1 MSDPIV
7 RKANVLVLAK
17 DVKDPNNQP
26 VYDLL
31 AETNTGKGSIIGT
44 SSDVGSL
51 SSLPSSDL
59 ESANVLFCSY
69 PDAELVKE
77 ALKLCPN
84 VEWVHCRSA
93 GVEHVMSEELTRH
106 RCRLTNAKGCFSSTL
121 AEYTLTS
128 IGYFAKDFPRLN
140 RQKKDKNWEK
150 YSVREISKST
160 LGIIGYGDIGKASA
174 KLAKAYGM
182 NVLALRRNPSLSS
195 GDPLVDVCYDNSKES
210 LNKLMSESDYVL
222 VAAPLTPATVD
233 LVDAE
238 ALSHAKQDCVIIN
251 VGRGPIINEVAL
263 IESLKS
269 KKLRGAALDVF
280 TVEPLPVENDMWA
293 LDNVL
298 LSPHNMDQT
307 ETFMREA
314 AESFCG
320 LVEGWVRGDDAVGN
334 AVDKE
339 AGY

>member
-1 MSDPIV
+1 MSTSALSFKMSDPIV

-31 AETNTGKGSIIGT
+31 AGETNTGKGSIIGT

-150 YSVREISKST
+150 VGESC
-160 LGIIGYGDIGKASA
+160 
-174 KLAKAYGM
+174 
-182 NVLALRRNPSLSS
+182 RR
-195 GDPLVDVCYDNSKES
+195 
-210 LNKLMSESDYVL
+210 
-222 VAAPLTPATVD
+222 
-233 LVDAE
+233 
-238 ALSHAKQDCVIIN
+238 
-251 VGRGPIINEVAL
+251 AL
-263 IESLKS
+263 IPILC
-269 KKLRGAALDVF
+269 A
-280 TVEPLPVENDMWA
+280 T
-293 LDNVL
+293 
-298 LSPHNMDQT
+298 
-307 ETFMREA
+307 
-314 AESFCG
+314 
-320 LVEGWVRGDDAVGN
+320 
-334 AVDKE
+334 
-339 AGY
+339 